1 MVLAL
6 RTPQQVKCPEALD
19 LVEMRLT
26 RVTHKSSK
34 ALRSSLITLKR
45 FTAMNIFDVSKVR
58 FFSTRSQLYRFLIG
72 MPAILD
78 NVSWSFSPK
87 LQAL

>member
-26 RVTHKSSK
+26 CHPQIFK
-34 ALRSSLITLKR
+34 ALRSSLMTLKR
-45 FTAMNIFDVSKVR
+45 FMAMNIDFAEVW
-58 FFSTRSQLYRFLIG
+58 FS
-72 MPAILD
+72 
-78 NVSWSFSPK
+78 SPDFNYTNCV
-87 LQAL
+87 ARNS